1 MSENLFARR
10 KIIRTIIRVNHAKNT
25 HQKGV
30 VTFIKNPSTSSRANS
45 GREERAMTVLVEK
58 VKEDHKKKLLPSHLN
73 NNKVNKLNADINQVY
88 DTIFSLGEIL
98 DVLKNTATE
107 YVIRHFDTFV
117 LAFHSFYK

>member
-1 MSENLFARR
+1 MLKIHTKRALLHLLKIPAPPLEPIVVER
-10 KIIRTIIRVNHAKNT
+10 K
-25 HQKGV
+25 
-30 VTFIKNPSTSSRANS
+30 
-45 GREERAMTVLVEK
+45 RAMTVLVEK
-58 VKEDHKKKLLPSHLN
+58 VKADHKKKLLPSHLN